1 MSDLKGRKVEFQV
14 STGRITGTVIYG
26 PPRATGDAWI
36 IADQQR
42 PPLQIYVQTYEYML
56 LFPEKRGQGNE

>member
-36 IADQQR
+36 LQTQTSSV
-42 PPLQIYVQTYEYML
+42 QIYVQTYEYML
-56 LFPEKRGQGNE
+56 LFPERRKE